1 MVHPIRITAQ
11 IWEVTRNQYGIST
24 LVPQALFRWKIS
36 GGVAKCQLLFKPRKR
51 THLKICA
58 KF

>member
-11 IWEVTRNQYGIST
+11 IWEVTRNQYGISA

-36 GGVAKCQLLFKPRKR
+36 GGVVKCQLLFKPRKR
-51 THLKICA
+51 AQLKICA